1 MADVAIEATDHF
13 GLGANFHPQ
22 SSSAVTSFER
32 RNIKDEKGNFEC
44 EKMVGEKTEYS
55 TTYAYCN
62 SSPNISSDLG
72 AMLTA
77 FGYTT
82 AGTEDMFVTSL
93 SISFNDGEYAEV
105 TINGVAYADGTMPG
119 ASGNVSNVAAAVP
132 SGAGFGVPLL
142 SGVTLGAN
150 AAAASLTINISNN
163 HVMISDGQGDF
174 FAGKNI
180 SFVAEADAEYTG
192 VPSSYDEPT
201 GWTKDSSTLGD
212 TNENFDTVSWS
223 GHRYFDLAAQSA

>member
-62 SSPNISSDLG
+62 ASPNISSDLG

-77 FGYTT
+77 FGYITT
-82 AGTEDMFVTSL
+82 GTENMFVTSL
-93 SISFNDGEYAEV
+93 SINFRDGEYAEV
-105 TINGVAYADGTMPG
+105 TINGVAYADGTMP
-119 ASGNVSNVAAAVP
+119 ASTSGLVADVSACIP
-132 SGAGFGVPLL
+132 SDSGFGAPTLP
-142 SGVTLGAN
+142 GVTLGSNSAP
-150 AAAASLTINISNN
+150 ASLTINISNN

-180 SFVAEADAEYTG
+180 SFIAEGDAEYTG
-192 VPSSYDEPT
+192 VPSSYDAPT
-201 GWTKDSSTLGD
+201 GWTTDSTTLGD
-212 TNENFDTVSWS
+212 ANENFDTVSWS
-223 GHRYFDLAAQSA
+223 GHRYFDLTV